1 MVRRLMTDASVK
13 KVGATRKLVVP
24 ITHQRKESVMC
35 EPQTRQE
42 KIAEAKQ
49 YYTESTFAC
58 LNTIKHK
65 DSTKEMIADA
75 RKRLRTYQQ
84 YTRAIKYYETTGC
97 SFKEA
102 KAFIGISD

>member
-1 MVRRLMTDASVK
+1 
-13 KVGATRKLVVP
+13 
-24 ITHQRKESVMC
+24 MC

-65 DSTKEMIADA
+65 DSTKDMIADA
-75 RKRLRTYQQ
+75 RKRLRTYQL

-102 KAFIGISD
+102 KAFIGIPD